1 MISPSPFRAIFSRIA
16 LQPSWEQWQVRT
28 ECTVIAAV
36 VRSDRPASDAI
47 HAGRPHTATLAY
59 MLLDGQ
65 VRTEAL
71 ELPPHARVEAVI
83 LDAFERLYDLATAS
97 INSPVVFVDH
107 PVVRSELLGVAQSFP
122 RVRLAERPT
131 GCLEALFHLAGAA
144 LPDPKVATAEASPLA
159 LSMVSQPTRPE
170 VLEIGTDASLRRGH
184 CGVGIGAVDSK
195 GVVHTEYLARVDDIN
210 LGELLAIELAV
221 RSHSSRR
228 LQIVTDSQ
236 RAAELFRAPTQD
248 LPAWVPSTYAWRI
261 RKVQETLQ
269 RKRSKVVWV
278 PGHSGHPLN
287 EAAHR
292 AAVAARRNAE
302 FGIDADVASAMYQRI
317 GADAAVPLAA

>member
-16 LQPSWEQWQVRT
+16 LQPSWAQWQVRT
-28 ECTVIAAV
+28 EHTVIAAV
-36 VRSDRPASDAI
+36 VRSDRPAPDAI
-47 HAGRPHTATLAY
+47 HAARPRTATLAY

-65 VRTEAL
+65 VRTESL
-71 ELPPHARVEAVI
+71 ELPPRNRAEAVV
-83 LDAFERLYDLATAS
+83 LDAFARLYDLATPS

-107 PVVRSELLGVAQSFP
+107 PVVRSELLSVAQSFP

-131 GCLEALFHLAGAA
+131 GCLESLFHLAGAA
-144 LPDPKVATAEASPLA
+144 LPDPVITTTATEVTSPSTASE
-159 LSMVSQPTRPE
+159 PTRPV
-170 VLEIGTDASLRRGH
+170 VLEIGTDASQRRGH

-221 RSHSSRR
+221 RSHSSSR
-228 LQIVTDSQ
+228 LKIVTDSQ
-236 RAAELFRAPTQD
+236 SAAELFQAPMKD
-248 LPAWVPSTYAWRI
+248 IPAWVPSSYDRRI
-261 RKVQETLQ
+261 RKTQDRLQ